1 MGRAEFPDLNFDY
14 ERALVGYGTFQLERN
29 GALFGVHGL
38 VRSKKRLTPP
48 TLLERPVYV
57 SNLSGST
64 PQRTLALTASPRR
77 ATIGAAFVA
86 NPSFLGLSSSAV
98 SGTENSTQQALGTVQ
113 NDWFLCAGLWE
124 FDANRKSSCAALS
137 VPSARF
143 LLRSPTLAI
152 FRPRRMAR

>member
-57 SNLSGST
+57 IYQPGARIVNGWS
-64 PQRTLALTASPRR
+64 LASEPASSLRR
-77 ATIGAAFVA
+77 
-86 NPSFLGLSSSAV
+86 SQS
-98 SGTENSTQQALGTVQ
+98 
-113 NDWFLCAGLWE
+113 
-124 FDANRKSSCAALS
+124 ALS
-137 VPSARF
+137 
-143 LLRSPTLAI
+143 
-152 FRPRRMAR
+152 